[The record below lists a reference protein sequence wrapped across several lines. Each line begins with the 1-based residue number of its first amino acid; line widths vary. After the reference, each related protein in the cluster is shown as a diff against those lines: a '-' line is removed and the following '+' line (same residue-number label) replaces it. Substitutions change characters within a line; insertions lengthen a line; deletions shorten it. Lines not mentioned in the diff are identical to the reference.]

1 MSLIRK
7 ITACAIYLTAYL
19 ICMSLIAS
27 FGRIG
32 TEHSFTVAFMIGN
45 ILVVVLVVITSAV
58 FAACKAI
65 EWAYKELKL

>member
-1 MSLIRK
+1 
-7 ITACAIYLTAYL
+7 
-19 ICMSLIAS
+19 MSLIAS